1 MFLKI
6 LYFIVIIEKIMAEK
20 LARLFRN
27 NVWKLHELPESVI
40 LDRGPQFAVRL
51 IKKLNEMLGI
61 ETKLSMAFHLQTNG
75 QIERINQELEQYL
88 RVYINYRQSNWLE
101 WLATVEFAFN
111 NKIHIVTKSLLF
123 KVNYRRESGIG
134 FEIRKK
140 EKKKSM
146 QK

>member
-88 RVYINYRQSNWLE
+88 RVYINYKQSNWLE

-123 KVNYRRESGIG
+123 KVNYGRESGLG